1 MRNPYTRPGGM
12 FGRRAA
18 GGFTRASAAA
28 APTVILNA
36 VYLTDTLLNASA
48 NPVSNGDPV
57 DSWAMATGGTFTN
70 ALAVTAG
77 ASAYPVYVAAS
88 GVHTAAGNAAL
99 TCATPVTIPAD
110 TDFRLY
116 VSFKMTS
123 GLLFALGRTSGI
135 GRLQIS
141 PAGGVSLNAPSGTN
155 AARSAAIP
163 TGSNVLLRILRVGTT
178 YTSAWTG
185 TASATM
191 TDGDITLAEEF
202 TFNTLLAYSD
212 GESSLDTF
220 SDTGNYLRTLKISYG
235 VGTADTD
242 YETTINGSPL

>member
-1 MRNPYTRPGGM
+1 MIGVGLSVPQVAV
-12 FGRRAA
+12 RRKPSS
-18 GGFTRASAAA
+18 GSSA
-28 APTVILNA
+28 TTLVNA
-36 VYLTDTLLNASA
+36 NYLTDSLLQA
-48 NPVSNGDPV
+48 GDLPIGDGTGV
-57 DSWAMATGGTFTN
+57 NKWTMATGGLWTYP
-70 ALAVTAG
+70 LAVTAG
-77 ASAYPVYVAAS
+77 AVDRPTYVAAS
-88 GVHTAAGNAAL
+88 GVHTDGLQAAL
-99 TCATPVTIPAD
+99 TTASPVTIPAD

-141 PAGGVSLNAPSGTN
+141 PAGGVNLNAPSGT
-155 AARSAAIP
+155 AAIRSAAIP

-202 TFNTLLAYSD
+202 EFNTLLAYSD